1 MRRRAGRRRAL
12 AVLAAIAAF
21 AVVPAAL
28 VAAVALA
35 SGVAPAEANGSG
47 GTDAP
52 GAARPLVT
60 DYASAVIGAPPAL
73 LGLDPFYRRH
83 ADALGIPIVSSA
95 KAPDAALLVA
105 RDIVVHM
112 LARRPDVRAALVAR
126 GWRITV
132 MAQGELTTDVPEHR
146 DLKKP
151 PREELTAQEQARYER
166 IERLSDR
173 QYWDR
178 RARGLGG
185 NPTSCAE
192 ENLLGYPGTR
202 YYGENILVHEFAHAM
217 HEGIAAAD
225 PGLFAE
231 IARAYAD
238 AMKAGRWKGSYG
250 ATNAGEYWAEGVQF
264 WFHSNFEYRDGDRRV
279 LTPEDLLRYDP
290 RLYELVDRVY
300 LGHRI
305 PADVYCGR
313 EIPNTSKTGVQNVL
327 E

>member
-1 MRRRAGRRRAL
+1 MRAA
-12 AVLAAIAAF
+12 AVLAALLAA
-21 AVVPAAL
+21 PAPPAGS
-28 VAAVALA
+28 VAADP
-35 SGVAPAEANGSG
+35 PAGR
-47 GTDAP
+47 
-52 GAARPLVT
+52 RPLVT
-60 DYASAVIGAPPAL
+60 DYASAVIGPPPYA
-73 LGLDPFYRRH
+73 LGLDPFYRKH
-83 ADALGIPIVSSA
+83 ADALGIPVVSSA

-105 RDIVVHM
+105 RDVVVHM
-112 LARRPDVRAALVAR
+112 LARRPDVRGALVAR

-132 MAQGELTTDVPEHR
+132 MAQSELTTDVPEHR
-146 DLKKP
+146 DLKRP
-151 PREELTAQEQARYER
+151 PREELTAQEQARYDR
-166 IERLSDR
+166 IERLTDR

-217 HEGIAAAD
+217 HAGIADAD

-231 IARAYAD
+231 IARAYAE
-238 AMKAGRWKGSYG
+238 AVRAGLWKGSYG
-250 ATNAGEYWAEGVQF
+250 ATNAEEYWAEGVQF

-279 LTPEDLLRYDP
+279 LTPDDLLRYDP
-290 RLYELVDRVY
+290 RLYELVGRVY
-300 LGHRI
+300 LDHRI

-313 EIPNTSKTGVQNVL
+313 EIPNTSRTGVQNVL